1 MITKKDAPNNFGEKR
16 RILIVDDEEKNR
28 VFLGSVLEKEYKL
41 IFAADGVDALE
52 KLNELHGSLSLLLLD
67 LNMPKL
73 GGLDVLSEMRSF
85 DELKNI
91 PVIMMTSDQDAEEE
105 CLRLGANDFIP
116 KPYPYSGVIRARV
129 QKAIELFEN
138 KDILHSTQRDPMT
151 GLYSRDYF
159 FWAVRQHDLHHPD
172 LPMDAIMIDI
182 NKFHII
188 NERFGVKNGNNIIRR
203 LAAHLRDMSIE
214 TGGIVCRRIA
224 DTFLYY
230 CPHIDNVRSFYN
242 EVVNGLDPQT
252 KESVHIRIGIY
263 PNVDKEGDILTRFN
277 QAKIATDSGASFT
290 SML

>member
-116 KPYPYSGVIRARV
+116 KPYNDQS
-129 QKAIELFEN
+129 
-138 KDILHSTQRDPMT
+138 
-151 GLYSRDYF
+151 
-159 FWAVRQHDLHHPD
+159 
-172 LPMDAIMIDI
+172 
-182 NKFHII
+182 
-188 NERFGVKNGNNIIRR
+188 
-203 LAAHLRDMSIE
+203 
-214 TGGIVCRRIA
+214 
-224 DTFLYY
+224 FL
-230 CPHIDNVRSFYN
+230 
-242 EVVNGLDPQT
+242 EQ
-252 KESVHIRIGIY
+252 
-263 PNVDKEGDILTRFN
+263 
-277 QAKIATDSGASFT
+277 
-290 SML
+290 